1 MLNAKSEVDNMIV
14 RVGFLDKDENYIAR
28 LANYYS
34 AHSNETVQFEIY
46 LFTKEEALRKQLSR
60 GGRMD
65 LLVAEEDLLP
75 EPEEYSRNM
84 ELAFWSTEKHEQ
96 KRNGYPVVFRYQKAS
111 EIFREFQSM
120 AAKRGHG
127 ASSFEMQANG
137 QVVLFINGAGG
148 AGSGTAAAGCAAAGA
163 SVWGA

>member
-1 MLNAKSEVDNMIV
+1 MIV

-34 AHSNETVQFEIY
+34 AHANETVQFEIY

-96 KRNGYPVVFRYQKAS
+96 KTKRISGGLPLPEGQRDLPGIS
-111 EIFREFQSM
+111 E
-120 AAKRGHG
+120 HG
-127 ASSFEMQANG
+127 GKTRPWSIE
-137 QVVLFINGAGG
+137 L
-148 AGSGTAAAGCAAAGA
+148 
-163 SVWGA
+163 

>member
-1 MLNAKSEVDNMIV
+1 MIV

-34 AHSNETVQFEIY
+34 AHANETVQFEIY

-84 ELAFWSTEKHEQ
+84 ELLSGAR
-96 KRNGYPVVFRYQKAS
+96 RNTSRNETDIRLS
-111 EIFREFQSM
+111 LI
-120 AAKRGHG
+120 H
-127 ASSFEMQANG
+127 
-137 QVVLFINGAGG
+137 I
-148 AGSGTAAAGCAAAGA
+148 
-163 SVWGA
+163 

>member
-1 MLNAKSEVDNMIV
+1 MIV

-34 AHSNETVQFEIY
+34 AHANETVQFEIY

-96 KRNGYPVVFRYQKAS
+96 KRNGYPVVFRTRRPARS
-111 EIFREFQSM
+111 SGNFRAWRQNAAMEHRALRCRRMDRSFCLSM
-120 AAKRGHG
+120 
-127 ASSFEMQANG
+127 E
-137 QVVLFINGAGG
+137 QVVQ
-148 AGSGTAAAGCAAAGA
+148 AAAQRQRAVRRQWRHRGKIRSA
-163 SVWGA
+163 SH

>member
-1 MLNAKSEVDNMIV
+1 MIV

-34 AHSNETVQFEIY
+34 AHANETVQFEIY

-111 EIFREFQSM
+111 EIFRRQNAAMEHRALRCRRMDRSFCLSM
-120 AAKRGHG
+120 
-127 ASSFEMQANG
+127 E
-137 QVVLFINGAGG
+137 QVVQ
-148 AGSGTAAAGCAAAGA
+148 AAAQRQRAVRRQWRHRGKIRSA
-163 SVWGA
+163 SH

>member
-1 MLNAKSEVDNMIV
+1 MIV

-34 AHSNETVQFEIY
+34 AHANETVQFEIY

-120 AAKRGHG
+120 AAKRGHR
-127 ASSFEMQANG
+127 ALRCRRMDRSFCLSME
-137 QVVLFINGAGG
+137 QVVQ
-148 AGSGTAAAGCAAAGA
+148 AAAQRQRAVRRQWRHRGKIRSA
-163 SVWGA
+163 SH

>member
-1 MLNAKSEVDNMIV
+1 
-14 RVGFLDKDENYIAR
+14 
-28 LANYYS
+28 
-34 AHSNETVQFEIY
+34 
-46 LFTKEEALRKQLSR
+46 
-60 GGRMD
+60 MD

-148 AGSGTAAAGCAAAGA
+148 AGSGHCRGSGLCGGNGGTGEKYGLLHTETEC
-163 SVWGA
+163 VQRFL

>member
-1 MLNAKSEVDNMIV
+1 MIV

-34 AHSNETVQFEIY
+34 AHANETVQFEIY

-127 ASSFEMQANG
+127 ASRCRRMDRSFCLSME
-137 QVVLFINGAGG
+137 QVVQ
-148 AGSGTAAAGCAAAGA
+148 AAAQRQRAVRRQWRHRGKIRSA
-163 SVWGA
+163 SH

>member
-1 MLNAKSEVDNMIV
+1 MIV

-34 AHSNETVQFEIY
+34 AHANETVQFEIY

-75 EPEEYSRNM
+75 EPEE
-84 ELAFWSTEKHEQ
+84 
-96 KRNGYPVVFRYQKAS
+96 VVQ
-111 EIFREFQSM
+111 
-120 AAKRGHG
+120 
-127 ASSFEMQANG
+127 
-137 QVVLFINGAGG
+137 
-148 AGSGTAAAGCAAAGA
+148 AAAQRQRAVRRQWRHRGKIRSA
-163 SVWGA
+163 SH